1 MRNGIITSWEQVPI
15 VMDLAFACRIL
26 AKSYDRL
33 KKLSQQGN
41 FPAFKAGSEW
51 RVTKDDLIRYIEENK
66 NTAKQKGVQAY
77 EEVYRISKCVKR
89 NSRSVC
95 GRLAGCDWDKL

>member
-1 MRNGIITSWEQVPI
+1 MRNGIITSWDQVPLI
-15 VMDLAFACRIL
+15 MDLPFVCRII

-33 KKLSQQGN
+33 VKLSQQGK

-66 NTAKQKGVQAY
+66 NTAK
-77 EEVYRISKCVKR
+77 
-89 NSRSVC
+89 
-95 GRLAGCDWDKL
+95 

>member
-1 MRNGIITSWEQVPI
+1 MVQAEMGAEQNQIINRIERSTDMRNGIITSWEQVPI
-15 VMDLAFACRIL
+15 VMDLPFACRIL

-66 NTAKQKGVQAY
+66 NTAK
-77 EEVYRISKCVKR
+77 
-89 NSRSVC
+89 
-95 GRLAGCDWDKL
+95 